1 MVDILIGEDVIRDIN
16 LMIFDK
22 DGTLMELYHYWS
34 QMVAMRAKIIAERL
48 KLNDTFLEGLM
59 YEMGVDKKA
68 GRLRQDGPVGLKKTE
83 IVMQAAVDYL
93 ERNDHKDTYGLC
105 YEVFAEVDKLSLT
118 MFGKLLKPINGAL
131 PLLDA
136 LHKKGCRVA
145 IATTDRGERARLA
158 MDFLGFG
165 DKIDLIVGADDVGKP
180 KPDPEIAHIIMNN
193 LKVDPLNT
201 VIVGDAETDVLVG
214 INAGLRASIG
224 VLTGFATFEDFK
236 KITPFVTED
245 VSKIGI
251 SGRAG
256 G

>member
-1 MVDILIGEDVIRDIN
+1 MVDIRIGEDVIRDVN

-48 KLNDTFLEGLM
+48 NLNDVFIDGLM
-59 YEMGVDKKA
+59 YEMGVDAKA
-68 GRLRQDGPVGLKKTE
+68 ERLRQDGPVGLKKRE
-83 IVMQAAVDYL
+83 IVMQAAMDYL
-93 ERNDHKDTYGLC
+93 ERNGYKDTYRLC
-105 YEVFAEVDKLSLT
+105 HEVFAEVDNLSLT

-165 DKIDLIVGADDVGKP
+165 DKIDIIVGADQVEKP
-180 KPDPEIAHIIMNN
+180 KPNPEIAHIILNN
-193 LKVDPLNT
+193 LNIDPLNA

-214 INAGLRASIG
+214 INAGLKASIG

-236 KITPFVTED
+236 KITPFVAED

-251 SGRAG
+251 LG
-256 G
+256 